1 VADDPF
7 LRALDDLERFLD
19 DEVARHRSIKQRMR
33 QIRRLRALGKP
44 YADIVPAEERPLIVQ
59 LLTES
64 RLACDDVG
72 ARVRRTE
79 AQVLHAEGF
88 TMDRIAELFGVTR
101 QRVSGLLREGRNG
114 RA

>member
-7 LRALDDLERFLD
+7 LQALDDLERFLA
-19 DEVARHRSIKQRMR
+19 DEVARHRAIKQRIR
-33 QIRRLRALGKP
+33 QIRRLRAAGKP
-44 YADIVPAEERPLIVQ
+44 YADIVPAEKRPLIVQ
-59 LLTES
+59 VLTAS
-64 RLACDDVG
+64 RLALDDVG

-101 QRVSGLLREGRNG
+101 QRVSGLLREAPNG
-114 RA
+114 PP